1 VTPEQASD
9 GLVELIL
16 PEGGR
21 VLVDIRNDVER
32 TADLEADVVQLL
44 LEADGSDDDVCSAL
58 RDLAHD
64 SGLTAKYSVGRD
76 SVIVALRSR

>member
-1 VTPEQASD
+1 MTPEQASN

-21 VLVDIRNDVER
+21 ILVDIREDVER
-32 TADLEADVVQLL
+32 TADLEAEVVQLL
-44 LEADGSDDDVCSAL
+44 LQVEGTDADVCSAL
-58 RDLAHD
+58 RELAHD
-64 SGLTAKYSVGRD
+64 EDLTARYSQGRD

>member
-1 VTPEQASD
+1 MTPEQASN

-21 VLVDIRNDVER
+21 VLVDIREDVER
-32 TADLEADVVQLL
+32 TADLEAEVVQVLL
-44 LEADGSDDDVCSAL
+44 QADGSDDDVCSAL
-58 RDLAHD
+58 RQLAHD
-64 SGLTAKYSVGRD
+64 EDLTAKYSQGRD

>member
-9 GLVELIL
+9 GFVELIL

-44 LEADGSDDDVCSAL
+44 FEADGSDDDVCSAL

>member
-1 VTPEQASD
+1 MTPEQASN

-21 VLVDIRNDVER
+21 VLVDIRDDVER
-32 TADLEADVVQLL
+32 TAELEAEVVQVL
-44 LEADGSDDDVCSAL
+44 LEADGTDDDVCSAL

-64 SGLTAKYSVGRD
+64 ADLTAKYSLERD

>member
-21 VLVDIRNDVER
+21 VLVDIRDDVDR

-58 RDLAHD
+58 KDMAHD
-64 SGLTAKYSVGRD
+64 AGLTAKYSLGRD